1 MDRQTSSNQQ
11 WTADI
16 SASVEEQSEKNQEDL
31 KEVDGRLERLVQ
43 DENTFV
49 SEEIT
54 KNPPTGNVPLS
65 G

>member
-11 WTADI
+11 RTADI

-54 KNPPTGNVPLS
+54 KNPPTSNVPLS